1 MYFVVKPGTCGEHA
15 FSTTLARFERDQ
27 QRYNAARDAAGG
39 RSPTRC

>member
-15 FSTTLARFERDQ
+15 FSKTLAQFNHDQ
-27 QRYNAARDAAGG
+27 QRYKAARDAAGG